1 MPEDKRPDNS
11 VVIRLRGVHKTYDTG
26 FRKVQAVRGVDLDI
40 NSKDF
45 VIIFGPSGCG
55 KSTLLNVIL
64 GLDEPDEGKVFVRG
78 EDVYAKTEDERAYFR
93 TNRMGVVY
101 QQPTWIKSLSVID
114 NIAFPLFLKGISTK
128 SAHQLA
134 VRQLEEINMVEY
146 KDHRPVELSGGQQQK
161 ISLARALVNN
171 PWTLLLDEPTGNLD
185 SESGDDVIHSLKKIN
200 KEGKRTIIMV
210 THNYS
215 YLLYANKVVHM
226 IDGKVEGLYD
236 TTQKVQSFIKDVILN
251 IKQPGQ

>member
-1 MPEDKRPDNS
+1 MSNDSDNS
-11 VVIRLRGVHKTYDTG
+11 IVIKLRNIHKSYDTG
-26 FRKVQAVRGVDLDI
+26 FRKVHAVRGVDFDI
-40 NSKDF
+40 NSQDF

-64 GLDEPDEGKVFVRG
+64 GLDAPDEGKVFVRG
-78 EDVYAKTEDERAYFR
+78 EDIYTMNDDERAYFR
-93 TNRMGVVY
+93 SNRMGVVY

-114 NIAFPLFLKGISTK
+114 NVAFPLFLKGIST
-128 SAHQLA
+128 SAAHKLA
-134 VRQLEEINMVEY
+134 MRQLEEVGMEQY

-161 ISLARALVNN
+161 VSLARALVNN

-185 SESGDDVIHSLKKIN
+185 SKSGDDVIHSLKKIN

-215 YLLYANKVVHM
+215 YLLYANKVIHM
-226 IDGKVEGLYD
+226 MDGKIEGLYD
-236 TTQKVQSFIKDVILN
+236 TTVQVQSFIKNVILN
-251 IKQPGQ
+251 INQPQS